1 MGTVGSEKTAGFS
14 AVSRFELAEPKLE
27 NEQLLKNQPAA
38 GGVQSRLRLRQMDIP
53 NRLSQL
59 LQLIGSAELLRQ
71 RIVDAFRQEGEGLP
85 HRRFNLTG
93 GEALGLSIYRMKAE
107 LSAEVVKLGEVISRL
122 VKVPPTFP

>member
-1 MGTVGSEKTAGFS
+1 MGTVGSEKTAGFP
-14 AVSRFELAEPKLE
+14 AVSRFELAEAKLE

-53 NRLSQL
+53 NRLSLL

-93 GEALGLSIYRMKAE
+93 GEALGLSIYRMKAG
-107 LSAEVVKLGEVISRL
+107 AFGGGGEAG
-122 VKVPPTFP
+122 